1 MPRPCLLRRAA
12 LAVASALGSPYRP
25 RALTG
30 LFLASSP
37 PSASGHLGL
46 VRSRPA
52 LLDLNSLFIPEAFL
66 LDATHALGA
75 AALRFQPFLGGN
87 LRALRDM
94 APQLQ
99 AAAAAAG
106 DNEGAKVGR
115 QFMALLDAEDGR
127 FEDALDTLARLAE
140 ERPYRPGPRLAAA
153 GICDLLGRPDE
164 GDRWLA
170 GITGDQHL
178 RDDILFRYGV
188 LAAALGGAP
197 DAVEGSQGAVAA
209 AALMF
214 LYERLW
220 GKAFD
225 GDMPVV
231 KKVLVTVLLNRLLK
245 RKLRKDAVVSL
256 HSVLKLLRPGTG
268 SSVAPPSTIPIFAYA
283 KGTEQ
288 FVLQASQA
296 LLSAVVFRA
305 PPLTGERIRVATRA
319 AKRDLAR
326 AMEKGDTPAVA
337 DLRLLLAFLAARDGR
352 FNEAMERYTEA
363 AQKHPSDPRPHYF
376 VHLLFLFGEHTE
388 EADKWKTN
396 YERLAAGSSDEDR
409 AAHMVLK
416 EELAIA
422 LTLGGARTA
431 CSEKYPAVLR
441 EIVGA
446 AGSRVDA
453 ALVSALQD
461 KGLSIIERLELRAI
475 RTYMY
480 SEMWSALKGLK
491 DNDGGRGTAME

>member
-1 MPRPCLLRRAA
+1 MPPHLLRRAA

-25 RALTG
+25 RPFTG
-30 LFLASSP
+30 LFLASAP
-37 PSASGHLGL
+37 PSTSGHLAL
-46 VRSRPA
+46 VRSHSN
-52 LLDLNSLFIPEAFL
+52 LLDLNSHFTPEAFL

-75 AALRFQPFLGGN
+75 AALRFQPFLGGK
-87 LRALRDM
+87 LRTLRDI
-94 APQLQ
+94 APKLH

-106 DNEGAKVGR
+106 DDEGAKVGR
-115 QFMALLDAEDGR
+115 QFMALLDADDGR
-127 FEDALDTLARLAE
+127 FEDALDALARLAE

-170 GITGDQHL
+170 GITGEQPL
-178 RDDILFRYGV
+178 REDILFRNGV
-188 LAAALGGAP
+188 LSAALGGAP

-220 GKAFD
+220 GTAFD

-231 KKVLVTVLLNRLLK
+231 KKMLVTALLNRLVK
-245 RKLRKDAVVSL
+245 RKLRKDTVVSL
-256 HSVLKLLRPGTG
+256 QSVLKLLRSGTG
-268 SSVAPPSTIPIFAYA
+268 SSIAPSSTIPIFSYA

-296 LLSAVVFRA
+296 LLSAVVLRA

-326 AMEKGDTPAVA
+326 AMDKGDTPAVA

-376 VHLLFLFGEHTE
+376 VHLLFLFGEHME
-388 EADKWKTN
+388 EADKWKTS

-431 CSEKYPAVLR
+431 CSERYPAVLR
-441 EIVGA
+441 EIIGA

-453 ALVSALQD
+453 ALVSALRS
-461 KGLSIIERLELRAI
+461 KSMSVVERMELRAV
-475 RTYMY
+475 RAFLYTG
-480 SEMWSALKGLK
+480 MWSALK
-491 DNDGGRGTAME
+491 N

>member
-1 MPRPCLLRRAA
+1 MPPHLLRRAA

-25 RALTG
+25 RPFTG
-30 LFLASSP
+30 LFLASAP
-37 PSASGHLGL
+37 PSTSGHLAL
-46 VRSRPA
+46 VRSHPG
-52 LLDLNSLFIPEAFL
+52 LLDLNSHFTPEAFL

-75 AALRFQPFLGGN
+75 AALRFQPFLGWK
-87 LRALRDM
+87 LRTLRDM
-94 APQLQ
+94 APELH
-99 AAAAAAG
+99 AAAAAVG
-106 DNEGAKVGR
+106 DDEGAKVGR

-127 FEDALDTLARLAE
+127 FEDALDALARLAE

-170 GITGDQHL
+170 GITGDQPL
-178 RDDILFRYGV
+178 REDILFRNGV
-188 LAAALGGAP
+188 LSAALGGAP

-220 GKAFD
+220 GTAFD
-225 GDMPVV
+225 GDMPVA
-231 KKVLVTVLLNRLLK
+231 KKMLVTVLLNRLVK
-245 RKLRKDAVVSL
+245 RKLRKDTVVSFQ
-256 HSVLKLLRPGTG
+256 SVLKLLRSGTG
-268 SSVAPPSTIPIFAYA
+268 SSLAPSSTIPIFSYA

-296 LLSAVVFRA
+296 LLSAVVLRA

-363 AQKHPSDPRPHYF
+363 AKKHPSDPRPYYF
-376 VHLLFLFGEHTE
+376 VHLLFLFGEHME
-388 EADKWKTN
+388 ESNKWKTN

-416 EELAIA
+416 EELTIA

-431 CSEKYPAVLR
+431 CSERYPAVLR

-453 ALVSALQD
+453 ALVSALRS
-461 KGLSIIERLELRAI
+461 KSMSVVERMELRAA
-475 RTYMY
+475 RAFLYAG
-480 SEMWSALKGLK
+480 MWSALKNCEGE
-491 DNDGGRGTAME
+491 DGGSVTTID

>member
-1 MPRPCLLRRAA
+1 MQK
-12 LAVASALGSPYRP
+12 Y
-25 RALTG
+25 LTG

-46 VRSRPA
+46 LHSRPA
-52 LLDLNSLFIPEAFL
+52 LLDLNSLFSPEAFL

-75 AALRFQPFLGGN
+75 ATLRFQPFLGGN
-87 LRALRDM
+87 LRTLRDM

-99 AAAAAAG
+99 AAAG
-106 DNEGAKVGR
+106 DDEGAKVGR

-127 FEDALDTLARLAE
+127 FEDALDALARLAE

-164 GDRWLA
+164 VDRWLA
-170 GITGDQHL
+170 GDQPL
-178 RDDILFRYGV
+178 REDILFRNGV
-188 LAAALGGAP
+188 LAAAP

-220 GKAFD
+220 GTAFD
-225 GDMPVV
+225 GDMSVA
-231 KKVLVTVLLNRLLK
+231 KKVLVTALLNRLVK
-245 RKLRKDAVVSL
+245 RKLHKDAVVSL
-256 HSVLKLLRPGTG
+256 HSVLKLLHSGTG
-268 SSVAPPSTIPIFAYA
+268 SRLVPSSTIPIFAYA

-296 LLSAVVFRA
+296 LLSTVVLRA
-305 PPLTGERIRVATRA
+305 PQLTGERIRVATRA

-337 DLRLLLAFLAARDGR
+337 DLRLLLAFLAAHDGR
-352 FNEAMERYTEA
+352 FNEAMERYMEA
-363 AQKHPSDPRPHYF
+363 AQEHPSDPRPHYL
-376 VHLLFLFGEHTE
+376 VHLLFLFGEHME
-388 EADKWKTN
+388 EADKWKTS
-396 YERLAAGSSDEDR
+396 YERLAAGSSDEDC

-416 EELAIA
+416 QELAIA

-431 CSEKYPAVLR
+431 CSENYPAVLR

-446 AGSRVDA
+446 SGSRVDA

-475 RTYMY
+475 RTYVY
-480 SEMWSALKGLK
+480 SEMWSALKVLK
-491 DNDGGRGTAME
+491 DSHGGSVTAME